1 MTAGAAIAQ
10 YFGMYFIWLPVLTA
24 KPRHRRNFSLLLLQ
38 RVTLTLNPFPF
49 VTIDDPAGRKIG
61 RIDRVG
67 ISRLLVV
74 DDDPDMRSMMTQF
87 FQQNGFIALPA
98 SSEADVQRH
107 MTAGRIDLILL
118 DVMLGDENGVEICAR
133 LRAEQDVPIIL
144 VSALSADHQRMAG
157 YEVGAD
163 DYIAKPFNPQLLLAR
178 VRAVMQRAQRT
189 PSLAYRRRTR
199 TFRFDGWCYDGKRDE
214 VHSPEG
220 YLVAL
225 SQRETAL
232 LKVLLA
238 NPHIPLTRDEIA
250 AALDVTGEADRPEAQ
265 GRAIDMLVGRLRS
278 KIEANPK
285 DPQLLRTE
293 RGVGYI
299 FTAEVSVEEDT

>member
-1 MTAGAAIAQ
+1 MSI
-10 YFGMYFIWLPVLTA
+10 P
-24 KPRHRRNFSLLLLQ
+24 
-38 RVTLTLNPFPF
+38 
-49 VTIDDPAGRKIG
+49 
-61 RIDRVG
+61 
-67 ISRLLVV
+67 RLLVV
-74 DDDPDMRSMMTQF
+74 DDDPEMRSMMTQF
-87 FQQNGFIALPA
+87 LQQNGFIALPA
-98 SSEADVQRH
+98 SSENEIRSHLA
-107 MTAGRIDLILL
+107 AGRIDLILL

-178 VRAVMQRAQRT
+178 VRAVMQRARRT
-189 PSLAYRRRTR
+189 PSLVYRRRTKS
-199 TFRFDGWCYDGKRDE
+199 FRFNGWLYDGKRDE

-220 YLVAL
+220 FQVAL
-225 SQRETAL
+225 SQRESAL

-250 AALDVTGEADRPEAQ
+250 AALDVTGETDKPEAQ

-285 DPQLLRTE
+285 DPQMLRTE
-293 RGVGYI
+293 RGVGYV
-299 FTAEVSVEEDT
+299 FAAEVLVDESA